1 MLKLLV
7 LSPYLKPIGISKTDR
22 DDMFIWSQYNRRVY
36 KVKSEYQLLAKGTQ
50 HNTHTST
57 NSEQIWKSLWRLKI
71 PFRLIILLWEILN
84 NALPIILCFERRNI
98 VIDKVCVLYHLEE
111 QDLDHL
117 FLPCSFAKALWMGLA
132 IIKIRPVT
140 TKIIH
145 SLVKAMAA
153 RH

>member
-1 MLKLLV
+1 MNLRMPKLLV

-57 NSEQIWKSLWRLKI
+57 NSEQIWKNLWRLKI

-84 NALPIILCFERRNI
+84 NALPIILC
-98 VIDKVCVLYHLEE
+98 HLEE

-140 TKIIH
+140 TNLIH